1 MGDNLNKRRIK
12 GTNTNIKKTSLIDSK
27 NLERNLMEEIS
38 KEFISKDKKKNK

>member
-1 MGDNLNKRRIK
+1 MGDNLNKRRVK
-12 GTNTNIKKTSLIDSK
+12 GTNVNNKKTSLVDSK